1 MAEKDFAI
9 SVTSAPPV
17 GSISRKPSYLVTL
30 EDASGK
36 GKTKGVARFITLD
49 KPNPG
54 DGFIQVKGIYSD
66 LSEDEIVDSFI
77 EILSNTKKEDL
88 LDMMFP
94 VQKVCSIRS
103 LVFNANKPSTLVGK

>member
-9 SVTSAPPV
+9 SVTSAPPI

-30 EDASGK
+30 DDASGK
-36 GKTKGVARFITLD
+36 GKTKGIARFITLD
-49 KPNPG
+49 KPSLG
-54 DGFIQVKGIYSD
+54 DGFIQVKGIYSE
-66 LSEDEIVDSFI
+66 LSEDEIVGSFT
-77 EILSNTKKEDL
+77 EILSATKKEEF

-103 LVFNANKPSTLVGK
+103 LVFNANKPSTLIGK